1 MVDCFGV
8 PRRSHVVRLAIR
20 GSVFQASKRP
30 TSPTGR
36 RYHLESRK
44 MEKCDD
50 RRSGS
55 LFLVEGSRCW
65 AQDHNGNRN
74 SQAVSIVR
82 HGPSAWNHPR
92 SPYQEMLF
100 IESRTRQRSE
110 REPADSLKDKL
121 NVIGGWVAAL
131 TFALGRFT
139 CFHETTNAKGS
150 RCNGNLPRTVA
161 LCFER

>member
-1 MVDCFGV
+1 
-8 PRRSHVVRLAIR
+8 
-20 GSVFQASKRP
+20 
-30 TSPTGR
+30 
-36 RYHLESRK
+36 
-44 MEKCDD
+44 
-50 RRSGS
+50 
-55 LFLVEGSRCW
+55 
-65 AQDHNGNRN
+65 
-74 SQAVSIVR
+74 
-82 HGPSAWNHPR
+82 
-92 SPYQEMLF
+92 MLF

-161 LCFER
+161 LCVERRSSRPGYSISCDGRMWLAFLRLLPVGSKLIDGNAN